1 MAVATTTP
9 EFFTNVISTFTESDI
24 GLGTIIGSLL
34 FNTLGVAAVASLA
47 ASEPVQ
53 LDWWPITRDAT
64 IYSLNIIL
72 LLAFAWDN
80 QVTLIE
86 TIIMVTMLFLYFV
99 VIFQN
104 KRIMPKVRWF
114 FEDYLQCCRVSSY
127 SKLTSLLSAGNRL
140 QNSYV
145 PFSFLT
151 IVGLPSSFIEK
162 NFHHV
167 IINQP
172 KPIVDEKLEK
182 KRKMELERTLSKS
195 SIDNSPIFM
204 IYTRDDDDSDG
215 NKIRKSLW
223 HLPPTRTVPKTLW
236 WFYTWPIKFVLT
248 MTIPNPKT
256 YRRLYPLT
264 FLLCIIW
271 IGSNAYLVV
280 WMVTVIGKT
289 ATRLFFF
296 VCAFCNFRSFL
307 CIFTSSQRL
316 HI

>member
-127 SKLTSLLSAGNRL
+127 SK
-140 QNSYV
+140 
-145 PFSFLT
+145 
-151 IVGLPSSFIEK
+151 
-162 NFHHV
+162 
-167 IINQP
+167 
-172 KPIVDEKLEK
+172 
-182 KRKMELERTLSKS
+182 
-195 SIDNSPIFM
+195 
-204 IYTRDDDDSDG
+204 
-215 NKIRKSLW
+215 
-223 HLPPTRTVPKTLW
+223 
-236 WFYTWPIKFVLT
+236 
-248 MTIPNPKT
+248 
-256 YRRLYPLT
+256 
-264 FLLCIIW
+264 
-271 IGSNAYLVV
+271 
-280 WMVTVIGKT
+280 
-289 ATRLFFF
+289 
-296 VCAFCNFRSFL
+296 
-307 CIFTSSQRL
+307 
-316 HI
+316 